1 MAAGLGLLENRP
13 LTDSPEK
20 TPFLGGLCVSNESSL
35 EDEWA
40 VSLHVNYFLLLA
52 IIAFLRG
59 SNQREAIS
67 DGQAGLR
74 STKVAIPDGDESFF
88 LQFC

>member
-20 TPFLGGLCVSNESSL
+20 TPSLSILCASNESSV

-40 VSLHVNYFLLLA
+40 VKNGLEDINYFVLP
-52 IIAFLRG
+52 
-59 SNQREAIS
+59 
-67 DGQAGLR
+67 
-74 STKVAIPDGDESFF
+74 VIPGDDQTSPH
-88 LQFC
+88 QWS